1 MKASPEVLNRIYEA
15 SRMGLKGDALAF
27 AANLLPVEYRRL
39 KQMDSAAQI
48 AEDKG
53 RADSEMEAAVI
64 LRNAAL
70 EGDSK
75 AALALLTHL
84 HGWVAKTQVQVDVT
98 SQISI
103 VAALQ
108 EAESRVITG
117 KVVSEA
123 LPALNKLEALE
134 ASYAAAE

>member
-1 MKASPEVLNRIYEA
+1 
-15 SRMGLKGDALAF
+15 
-27 AANLLPVEYRRL
+27 
-39 KQMDSAAQI
+39 MDSAAQI

-53 RADSEMEAAVI
+53 RADSEMEAAGI

-108 EAESRVITG
+108 EAESRVIEG
-117 KVVSEA
+117 RILPSNG
-123 LPALNKLEALE
+123 PALNKLEALE